1 MMQSLSYYFGKLLQ
15 KMQVA
20 TLRDCSIDKTAKVS
34 QRSNLVNVSMGRY
47 SYVGVANSINNVS
60 IGSFCSIASYCAIGG
75 GGHPLNY
82 VSTSPVFLEGSN
94 IFGKSF
100 FELKYDAAPHT
111 TIGNDVWIGE
121 AAFIKAGITVG
132 DGAVVGAHAVVTKD
146 VPPYAVVVGAPARVI
161 KYRFDNS
168 TIKALE
174 NLAWWEWDLDRIK
187 ANSALFHSPEAL
199 LGAYK

>member
-1 MMQSLSYYFGKLLQ
+1 MMQSLAYYFGKLLQ

-34 QRSNLVNVSMGRY
+34 QRSNLVNVTMGRY
-47 SYVGVANSINNVS
+47 SYVGAANSINNVS

-82 VSTSPVFLEGSN
+82 VSTSPVFLKERN
-94 IFGKSF
+94 IFGESF
-100 FELKYDAAPHT
+100 SELTFDSAPRT

-132 DGAVVGAHAVVTKD
+132 NGAVVGAHAVVTKD
-146 VPPYAVVVGAPARVI
+146 VPSYSVVVGAPARVI
-161 KYRFDNS
+161 KYRFESS
-168 TIKALE
+168 TIRALE
-174 NLAWWEWDLDRIK
+174 DLAWWEWDLDRIK
-187 ANSALFHSPEAL
+187 ANSELFYSPEAL
-199 LGAYK
+199 LGASK